1 MMNNPGDHSTGTA
14 PGRAPQNPSAGPQ
27 GTAGTATAATTTVA
41 GATPA
46 TADRID
52 PTAAAQE
59 TYDVI
64 IIGAGTS
71 GLNIARELAAAGLTV
86 LGLEAGKRYDRHTYP
101 RTEIDSSS
109 QLFWGGGV
117 ELTTDAGLGLLRP
130 KVVGGGSIVN
140 QALMDRFDDVAFSSW
155 RDQSGV
161 SWLNEDHLADYYD
174 RAEGNMSLKNV
185 PEEWRNGNAKNFADG
200 FDANGY
206 RYAPLRRGE
215 ADCRFEDGN
224 CCVECLSG
232 CGIDS
237 KQSTAITALP
247 AAEKHGFHLIDCAEA
262 RTITEHPDRVT
273 VTTRVPADPTPKGR
287 RGFGKPTNFEP
298 QVERTFTARRVVL
311 ASGAIGNTA
320 LLLRSGYG
328 KQLPGLGKNFFTH
341 PQYMNLGRYAEDV
354 RAFAG
359 PLQNYKSDDPSFRRQ
374 GFKLENV
381 FAGPGN
387 IALLLPGFGA
397 RHAEIMQDFP
407 RLGCIE
413 VCVRDTNPGEISIN
427 RKGNPVIKKKLNRE
441 DARRRDAGMAAIRNI
456 FNATGAEEILHGQF
470 GIGLHLMGGL
480 GMGASAKQGVV
491 SPEFTLYGSNRIHAA
506 DSSIF
511 PNAPGINPALTIA
524 ALSLKAA
531 EQIIA
536 AS

>member
-1 MMNNPGDHSTGTA
+1 MTNYRGDHSTGA
-14 PGRAPQNPSAGPQ
+14 AAGRAPQNASAGSA
-27 GTAGTATAATTTVA
+27 TAAGTASAE
-41 GATPA
+41 
-46 TADRID
+46 RID
-52 PTAAAQE
+52 PTAASQE

-71 GLNIARELAAAGLTV
+71 GLNIARELAVAGLSV

-130 KVVGGGSIVN
+130 KAVGGGSIVN

-161 SWLNEDHLADYYD
+161 SWLNEDHLAPYYE
-174 RAEGNMSLKNV
+174 RAEGNMILKNV

-232 CGIDS
+232 CSIDS
-237 KQSTAITALP
+237 KQSTAVTALP
-247 AAEKHGFHLIDCAEA
+247 AAENHGFHLIDCAEA

-273 VTTRVPADPTPKGR
+273 VTTRVPADNTPKGR

-341 PQYMNLGRYAEDV
+341 PQYMNLAATPRTSA
-354 RAFAG
+354 
-359 PLQNYKSDDPSFRRQ
+359 PSPAPCRTTSPTTR
-374 GFKLENV
+374 
-381 FAGPGN
+381 
-387 IALLLPGFGA
+387 
-397 RHAEIMQDFP
+397 
-407 RLGCIE
+407 
-413 VCVRDTNPGEISIN
+413 
-427 RKGNPVIKKKLNRE
+427 
-441 DARRRDAGMAAIRNI
+441 
-456 FNATGAEEILHGQF
+456 
-470 GIGLHLMGGL
+470 
-480 GMGASAKQGVV
+480 ASAARASSWRTSSQAQAT
-491 SPEFTLYGSNRIHAA
+491 SPSCCPASAPATRRSCRTSHAW
-506 DSSIF
+506 
-511 PNAPGINPALTIA
+511 
-524 ALSLKAA
+524 
-531 EQIIA
+531 A
-536 AS
+536 ASRSACATPTPAKSASTARATR